1 MLKILKVLWI
11 LMVPVALIVGFYFGA
26 LAGTKVERGRW
37 DLPVLNHYQYT
48 PGAPDTTRL
57 VVYYAGG
64 MGCAGC
70 IMQETID
77 VIKRIKEELP
87 DSASSWGM
95 TTKFVCIAMDDA
107 LKETLPFAAKF
118 GPWDEVHMGSHAWNE
133 FLLANMYLVEE
144 PAYPHLLIFRDRF
157 VAKTDSV
164 TFHYTDRE
172 LLADFVGFPDM
183 KVWANRGYPMD
194 GMRTSLL
201 QVEG

>member
-1 MLKILKVLWI
+1 MKILKVLWVV
-11 LMVPVALIVGFYFGA
+11 MVPVALFAGLYFGFWG
-26 LAGTKVERGRW
+26 GTEFERKNW
-37 DLPVLNHYQYT
+37 DLPVLNHWQYDYS
-48 PGAPDTTRL
+48 APDTTRL

-77 VIKRIKEELP
+77 VIKRIKEDLP
-87 DSASSWGM
+87 DSAASWGM

-157 VAKTDSV
+157 VTKTDSV
-164 TFHYTDRE
+164 EFHYTDRE
-172 LLADFVGFPDM
+172 LMADFVGFPDM

-194 GMRTSLL
+194 GMDRRIDD
-201 QVEG
+201 